1 MNKSEKNLNT
11 INNLAE
17 QLETEVDAL
26 IQEAKESSETYGD
39 AKKYL
44 MNLSW
49 SYRYNHTRSRVNEL
63 IINLANKK
71 LDEEIATL
79 KLK

>member
-1 MNKSEKNLNT
+1 MNQSEKNSNT
-11 INNLAE
+11 INNLTK
-17 QLETEVDAL
+17 QLETEVDVL

-39 AKKYL
+39 VKKYL

-49 SYRYNHTRSRVNEL
+49 SYRYNHTSSRVNEL

-71 LDEEIATL
+71 IDEETSML